1 MKPIE
6 KTLLDRFNRLAAPER
21 EMLLSFAEFLCA
33 RADGSEAADS
43 KVSVELR
50 FIPRPQQES
59 VVAAIKRLSDTY
71 HMLEKPKLLNETS
84 VLMTQHVMQGRDLVE
99 VIDEMEAI
107 FRRHYEEWL
116 KGASKNPLK
125 PR

>member
-1 MKPIE
+1 MKPHE
-6 KTLLDRFNRLAAPER
+6 KTLLDRFNKLAAPER

-33 RADGSEAADS
+33 RADGAQP
-43 KVSVELR
+43 SVAGPPAEPR
-50 FIPRPQQES
+50 FIPRPEQES

-84 VLMTQHVMQGRDLVE
+84 VLMTQHVMQGRDLVD
-99 VIDEMEAI
+99 VIDEMEAV

-116 KGASKNPLK
+116 NQ
-125 PR
+125 

>member
-33 RADGSEAADS
+33 RSEGGRNPDS
-43 KVSVELR
+43 QLPIEPR
-50 FIPRPQQES
+50 EIPRPEQES

-84 VLMTQHVMQGRDLVE
+84 VLMTQHVMQGRELVE
-99 VIDEMEAI
+99 VIDEIEAV
-107 FRRHYEEWL
+107 FRRHYEEWI
-116 KGASKNPLK
+116 N
-125 PR
+125 R

>member
-33 RADGSEAADS
+33 RSSGVEVLDS
-43 KVSVELR
+43 QPPAEPR
-50 FIPRPQQES
+50 DIPRPEQES

-84 VLMTQHVMQGRDLVE
+84 ALMTQHVMQGRDLVE
-99 VIDEMEAI
+99 VIDEMETI

-116 KGASKNPLK
+116 N
-125 PR
+125 R